1 VCLVID
7 GSSLESLW
15 ADAALQR
22 LFIDIVRQ
30 VPTVIACRVSPL
42 QKVLG
47 LIWFDSG
54 LLVVCFNPNPNPNQ
68 PLTPFFNSTRRRRWC
83 A

>member
-1 VCLVID
+1 VID

-54 LLVVCFNPNPNPNQ
+54 LLVVCFNPNPNQ